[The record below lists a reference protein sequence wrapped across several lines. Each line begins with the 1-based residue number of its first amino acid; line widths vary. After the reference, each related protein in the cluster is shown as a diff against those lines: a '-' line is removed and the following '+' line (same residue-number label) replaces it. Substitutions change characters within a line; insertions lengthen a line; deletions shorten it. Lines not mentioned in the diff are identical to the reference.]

1 MNNLTINTET
11 QEFVW
16 KINTKPTQKTEKQS
30 KQPVIIKNLIEKALD
45 RLAFKLIQRINNLEE
60 ELAKIKQENT
70 SLKQNLAK

>member
-16 KINTKPTQKTEKQS
+16 KINTKSTQKAEKQN

-70 SLKQNLAK
+70 NLKQNLAK